1 MADMDYC
8 CVELSV
14 GLYHEHVLEEKPIQ
28 QEIEKSYC
36 SQSNK
41 QYPTRTAD
49 KPIIPCYWSLSL
61 SDLCYSI
68 SRLSTLRIWM
78 TDSKSI

>member
-1 MADMDYC
+1 MADKDYC

-14 GLYHEHVLEEKPIQ
+14 GLYHEHVLEEKPIK

-41 QYPTRTAD
+41 QYPPWTAH
-49 KPIIPCYWSLSL
+49 
-61 SDLCYSI
+61 
-68 SRLSTLRIWM
+68 RLQ
-78 TDSKSI
+78 